1 MLQPFSCG
9 KMPLIALYGAGVSI
23 LNCAGM
29 ASVGR
34 SVVWR
39 NGIPEYQN
47 TRVLALQ
54 LVFQH
59 ATSKESRYYEF
70 LFQTQDVHQ

>member
-9 KMPLIALYGAGVSI
+9 KIPLIALYGAGVSI

-39 NGIPEYQN
+39 NGIPEYQSAC
-47 TRVLALQ
+47 LAACVSTCHKQREPL
-54 LVFQH
+54 L
-59 ATSKESRYYEF
+59 
-70 LFQTQDVHQ
+70 